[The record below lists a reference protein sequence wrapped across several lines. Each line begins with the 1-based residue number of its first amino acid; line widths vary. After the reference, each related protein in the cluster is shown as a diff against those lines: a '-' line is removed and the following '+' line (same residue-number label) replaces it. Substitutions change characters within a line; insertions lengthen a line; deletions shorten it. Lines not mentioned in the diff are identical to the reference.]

1 MTEAGEEAVGGSRRG
16 LGGGEEPHLDPT
28 FPGQP
33 CKDVAGLLDTLA
45 AGGAVKL
52 AR

>member
-1 MTEAGEEAVGGSRRG
+1 MTEAGEEAAGRSRGGLRG
-16 LGGGEEPHLDPT
+16 REEPRLDPT

-33 CKDVAGLLDTLA
+33 CKDGAGLLDTLA

-52 AR
+52 AH